1 VTGAARGIGL
11 AAAQSLALL
20 GAKVLMVDNGCAV
33 DGSAEDPAVTE
44 LAADRVPGASALV
57 LDLAAPVT
65 LLLRALPVPAAR
77 GLSRVLGS
85 APSRAATDPLFLAVL
100 TVGGLWIVYTTG
112 LYALMHTSTAVH
124 VLVHAHLVLVGYLFT
139 AAVLESDPHSRRHGF
154 PYRSAALVM
163 ALAAHD
169 ILAKYLYARPPP
181 GVAATDAET
190 GSIIMYYGGDA
201 VDLVLIVLL
210 CGRWYRA
217 RPRRG
222 FPASGRPV
230 RRR

>member
-1 VTGAARGIGL
+1 MVVHLVIGMV
-11 AAAQSLALL
+11 APLL
-20 GAKVLMVDNGCAV
+20 
-33 DGSAEDPAVTE
+33 
-44 LAADRVPGASALV
+44 LV
-57 LDLAAPVT
+57 LAAPVT

-139 AAVLESDPHSRRHGF
+139 AAVLESDPPSRRHGF

-169 ILAKYLYARPPP
+169 ILAKSLYARPPP